1 MLRYGERRND
11 SKCTLPSI
19 ATVKYSHNIKCV
31 LTIHNRYTFMSVFFL
46 EKLFNLLKK
55 VVLVQKCFLLFPIML
70 SIRLKLQSFPWIY
83 HLNL

>member
-19 ATVKYSHNIKCV
+19 ATVKYSHNIRVSQYHITDTHSCQ
-31 LTIHNRYTFMSVFFL
+31 VFFL
-46 EKLFNLLKK
+46 EKLFNLLKR